1 MRDSEDRGKED
12 RALRNRAGGALG
24 AARQQEI
31 LALISRGEIIA
42 VNALAERFS
51 VSQETVRRD
60 IRALEEAGLLQR
72 VHGGAMPTGTVDLAA
87 RRPVQER
94 LGLGREAKLTAAQAA
109 LPLFRDGMN
118 VFLGGS
124 STMLL
129 LAEALARRSLTLTAT
144 TNMVDIATTLS
155 ANAGFE
161 VTLLGGILKPA
172 THTLT
177 GVETIRALERRVFDL
192 AVCGAS
198 AFDAVHGILG
208 PSAWHAEI
216 GDTLGRQA
224 RRLAYVIDASK
235 FGRTDAHVVRPL
247 GGIHAIATDKE
258 PDTASRHACEKTGI
272 SLLVAAGDTR
282 GDTAESANPA

>member
-1 MRDSEDRGKED
+1 MGDNEE

-24 AARQQEI
+24 AARQQDI
-31 LALISRGEIIA
+31 LSLISRGEIIA
-42 VNALAERFS
+42 VNALAERFG

-72 VHGGAMPTGTVDLAA
+72 VHGGAVPTGTVDLAA

-94 LGLGREAKLTAAQAA
+94 LGLGREAKLAAAQAA
-109 LPLFRDGMN
+109 LPLFKDGMS

-124 STMLL
+124 STMLF
-129 LAEALARRSLTLTAT
+129 LAEALAKRNLALTVA
-144 TNMVDIATTLS
+144 TNMVDIATVL
-155 ANAGFE
+155 AGNEACE
-161 VTLLGGILKPA
+161 VSLLGGVLKPS

-198 AFDAVHGILG
+198 AFDPVHGVLG

-216 GDTLGRQA
+216 GETLSRQA
-224 RRLAYVIDASK
+224 RRLAYVIDATK
-235 FGRTDAHVVRPL
+235 FGRSDAHVVRPVS
-247 GGIHAIATDKE
+247 GVHAIATDKE
-258 PDTASRHACEKTGI
+258 PDPACRKACDRAGIALLIAAPEAADHA
-272 SLLVAAGDTR
+272 
-282 GDTAESANPA
+282 AEGAEPA

>member
-1 MRDSEDRGKED
+1 
-12 RALRNRAGGALG
+12 
-24 AARQQEI
+24 
-31 LALISRGEIIA
+31 
-42 VNALAERFS
+42 
-51 VSQETVRRD
+51 
-60 IRALEEAGLLQR
+60 
-72 VHGGAMPTGTVDLAA
+72 
-87 RRPVQER
+87 VQER
-94 LGLGREAKLTAAQAA
+94 LGLGREAKLAAAQAA
-109 LPLFRDGMN
+109 LPLFKDGMN

-129 LAEALARRSLTLTAT
+129 LAETLARRNLALSIT
-144 TNMVDIATTLS
+144 TNMIDIATVLA
-155 ANAGFE
+155 ANSGFE
-161 VTLLGGILKPA
+161 VSLLGGLLKPT

-235 FGRTDAHVVRPL
+235 FGRSDAHVVRPL
-247 GGIHAIATDKE
+247 AEIHALATDKV
-258 PDTASRHACEKTGI
+258 PDASCRGACDAAGI
-272 SLLVAAGDTR
+272 SLLIAGAEVAGPM
-282 GDTAESANPA
+282 AEGAKPA

>member
-1 MRDSEDRGKED
+1 MRETED

-31 LALISRGEIIA
+31 LSLISRGEIIA
-42 VNALAERFS
+42 VNALAERFG

-60 IRALEEAGLLQR
+60 VRGLEEAGLLQR
-72 VHGGAMPTGTVDLAA
+72 VHGGAVPTGTVDLAA

-94 LGLGREAKLTAAQAA
+94 LGVSREAKLAAAEAA
-109 LPLFRDGMN
+109 LPLFKDGMN

-129 LAEALARRSLTLTAT
+129 LAEALRRSNRALTVT
-144 TNMVDIATTLS
+144 TNMIDIATALA
-155 ANAGFE
+155 ANGSCE
-161 VTLLGGILKPA
+161 VSLLGGVLKPM

-198 AFDAVHGILG
+198 ACDAVHGLLG

-216 GDTLGRQA
+216 GNTLARRA
-224 RRLAYVIDASK
+224 RRLAYVIDVSK
-235 FGRTDAHVVRPL
+235 FGRCDAHIVRPL
-247 GGIHAIATDKE
+247 AEVHAIATDKE
-258 PDTASRHACEKTGI
+258 PGTAFRSACDAAGTT
-272 SLLVAAGDTR
+272 LLVAAPKAEADAT
-282 GDTAESANPA
+282 ESAAPT

>member
-1 MRDSEDRGKED
+1 MRDSEERT
-12 RALRNRAGGALG
+12 LRNRAGGALG

-31 LALISRGEIIA
+31 LSLISRGEILA
-42 VNALAERFS
+42 VNALAERFG

-94 LGLGREAKLTAAQAA
+94 LGLGREAKLAAAQAA

-124 STMLL
+124 STMLF
-129 LAEALARRSLTLTAT
+129 LAEALARRPLALTVT
-144 TNMVDIATTLS
+144 TNMVDIATALAGNS
-155 ANAGFE
+155 ACE
-161 VTLLGGILKPA
+161 VSLLGGILKPA

-192 AVCGAS
+192 ALCGAS
-198 AFDAVHGILG
+198 AFDPVHGILG

-235 FGRTDAHVVRPL
+235 FGRSDAHVVRPITGL
-247 GGIHAIATDKE
+247 HAIATDKE
-258 PDTASRHACEKTGI
+258 PDAACR
-272 SLLVAAGDTR
+272 SACDAAGIDLLIAATDAT
-282 GDTAESANPA
+282 DTAAEGGKPA

>member
-1 MRDSEDRGKED
+1 MRDSED

-31 LALISRGEIIA
+31 LSLIARGEIIA
-42 VNALAERFS
+42 VNALSERFG

-87 RRPVQER
+87 RRPVMER
-94 LGLGREAKLTAAQAA
+94 LGLGREAKQAAAQAA
-109 LPLFRDGMN
+109 LPLFRDGMH

-129 LAEALARRSLTLTAT
+129 LAELLAKRNHALTVT
-144 TNMVDIATTLS
+144 TNMVDIATVLAGNS
-155 ANAGFE
+155 ACE
-161 VTLLGGILKPA
+161 VSLLGGILKPA

-198 AFDAVHGILG
+198 AFDPVHGILG

-235 FGRTDAHVVRPL
+235 FGRSDAHVVRPVTE
-247 GGIHAIATDKE
+247 IHAIATNKE
-258 PDTASRHACEKTGI
+258 PDATCRSGCEAAGI
-272 SLLVAAGDTR
+272 MLLVAA
-282 GDTAESANPA
+282 AEAAEQAVEGASPA